1 MAVYLGTDFRFEL
14 EIEGL
19 CAGRFMEV
27 SAGGAS
33 NESVGYRDCNMA
45 LELPHKVAGLGEYSN
60 NILKKGVI
68 EESVLRGWLAK
79 GLTEAVERRT
89 VTVSLLDENQNAVVS
104 WQIINAW
111 PVKYTTPD
119 ISAVSSGIAIETLE
133 LAHEGM
139 TRK

>member
-1 MAVYLGTDFRFEL
+1 MGVYTGTEFRFGL
-14 EIEGL
+14 EIDGL
-19 CAGRFMEV
+19 YAGRFMEV
-27 SAGGAS
+27 SGGGAS
-33 NESVGYRDCNMA
+33 NGPMEYRESNMA

-60 NILKKGVI
+60 IILKKGVI
-68 EESVLRGWLAK
+68 EESVLGGWLAK

>member
-1 MAVYLGTDFRFEL
+1 M
-14 EIEGL
+14 
-19 CAGRFMEV
+19 
-27 SAGGAS
+27 
-33 NESVGYRDCNMA
+33 
-45 LELPHKVAGLGEYSN
+45 
-60 NILKKGVI
+60 
-68 EESVLRGWLAK
+68 LRGWLAK

>member
-1 MAVYLGTDFRFEL
+1 MGVYTGTEFRFGL
-14 EIEGL
+14 EIDGL
-19 CAGRFMEV
+19 YAGRFMEV
-27 SAGGAS
+27 SGGGAS
-33 NESVGYRDCNMA
+33 NGPMEYRESNMA

-60 NILKKGVI
+60 IILKKWVI

-79 GLTEAVERRT
+79 GMTEAVERRT